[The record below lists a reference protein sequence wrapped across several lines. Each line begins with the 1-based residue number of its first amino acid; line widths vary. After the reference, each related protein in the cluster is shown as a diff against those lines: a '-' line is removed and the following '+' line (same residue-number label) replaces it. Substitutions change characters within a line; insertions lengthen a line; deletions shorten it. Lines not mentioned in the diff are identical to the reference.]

1 MICSSCTREIPET
14 SSFCSYCGVRQR
26 SATFGK
32 RLTRSATD
40 SKIAGVCGGIAEYL
54 DVDPTLV
61 RVIWATLSVV
71 PGCIGGG
78 VLAYIL
84 AWFIMPKSSTAPASG
99 TASLEHAAK

>member
-1 MICSSCTREIPET
+1 MICSSCTKEIPDT

-26 SATFGK
+26 SATLGR
-32 RLTRSATD
+32 RLTRSVTD

-61 RVIWATLSVV
+61 RVIWAALSVV

-78 VLAYIL
+78 ILAYIL
-84 AWFIMPKSSTAPASG
+84 AWFIMPKPATATASG
-99 TASLEHAAK
+99 TASLQHTAK